1 MQSIL
6 IEKLRAYII
15 HNNPDLMV
23 GLQADY
29 SVTNYLE
36 DKVASVMPLV
46 ERLLAEGKPPYII
59 EELCLS
65 EITSELK
72 PSKYHYLKNIL
83 EEDFPADYSR
93 MLDAGVIT
101 YEVMNLIDSCKA
113 VFETMGFTEENEDD
127 RFLRYAV
134 IAAIHDYLN

>member
-6 IEKLRAYII
+6 TEKLRAFIV
-15 HNNPDLMV
+15 HNNPDLVV

-36 DKVASVMPLV
+36 DKVASVMPMV
-46 ERLLAEGKPPYII
+46 EQLLAEGKPLYII
-59 EELCLS
+59 EELCLG
-65 EITSELK
+65 EMTSELR
-72 PSKYHYLKNIL
+72 PSKFHFLKNVL
-83 EEDFPADYSR
+83 EEDFPADYAR

-134 IAAIHDYLN
+134 ITEIHDYLN